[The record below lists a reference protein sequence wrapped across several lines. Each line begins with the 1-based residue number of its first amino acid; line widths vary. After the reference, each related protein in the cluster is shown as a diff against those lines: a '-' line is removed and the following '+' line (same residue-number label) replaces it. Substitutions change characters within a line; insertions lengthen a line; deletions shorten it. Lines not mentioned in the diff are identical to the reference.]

1 MAETSF
7 SRPTMATLVA
17 RQRTDLLS
25 RLDLSDVRRDDAE
38 VFARVQA
45 EGLNGLYAYL
55 EWQAEQYLPDLAAQG
70 GVERWAR
77 LLGLWYA
84 PASVATGEITVT
96 GVVGSQIDVDAQW
109 QTAAGVIYRPVD
121 AVTLT
126 AASQV
131 VAVMAAEAGAAGN
144 LAAGNVLTLISPI
157 AGIQS
162 QAAVTAAGLS
172 GGADQEDVESLR
184 GRVLMRLRQPPC
196 GGSRGDYE
204 SWALAAHAS
213 VTRAWVYRHELG
225 LGTVTV
231 RLVCDRLD
239 DPIPTTAVLEAVA
252 AYIEQVRPVTAEVYV
267 VAPVA
272 VPVDFTL
279 RVVPD
284 TAAVRAGVL
293 SSLVDLLRR
302 ESEPGGTL
310 LLSHIKE
317 AISRVAGET
326 DHVLSAPV
334 ADVVLGT
341 GEFAVMGAITWL

>member
-1 MAETSF
+1 
-7 SRPTMATLVA
+7 MATLVA

>member
-225 LGTVTV
+225 RGTVPV

>member
-55 EWQAEQYLPDLAAQG
+55 DWQAEQYLPDLAAQG
-70 GVERWAR
+70 GLERWAR

-84 PASVATGEITVT
+84 PASAATGELTVT
-96 GVVGSQIDVDAQW
+96 GVVGSQIDIDAQW
-109 QTAAGVIYRPVD
+109 QTASGVIYRPVD

-126 AASQV
+126 AATQA
-131 VAVMAAEAGAAGN
+131 VAVIAAAAGAAGN
-144 LAAGNVLTLISPI
+144 LAAGGVLALISPI

-162 QAAVTAAGLS
+162 QAVVAAAGLS
-172 GGADQEDVESLR
+172 GGADQEGVESLR
-184 GRVLMRLRQPPC
+184 ARVLQRLRQPPR
-196 GGSRGDYE
+196 GGSKSDYE
-204 SWALAAHAS
+204 NWALAAHAS
-213 VTRAWVYRHELG
+213 VTRAWVYRNELG
-225 LGTVTV
+225 PGTVTV

-239 DPIPTTAVLEAVA
+239 DPIPTAAVLEAVA
-252 AYIEQVRPVTAEVYV
+252 GYIEQVRPVTAEVYV

-272 VPVDFTL
+272 VPVGFTL
-279 RVVPD
+279 SVTPD
-284 TAAVRAGVL
+284 TPAVRAGVVG
-293 SSLVDLLRR
+293 SLADLLRR

-317 AISRVAGET
+317 AISQVAGET
-326 DHVLSAPV
+326 DHVLTAPI
-334 ADVVLGT
+334 ADVVLGA
-341 GEFAVMGAITWL
+341 GEFAVMGAITWQ